1 MYIACINKQ
10 CICFKE
16 TLNWDELT
24 VKSADGQVPC
34 ARAGHCAVGISTRM
48 YIWSGRD
55 GYRKAWKNQV
65 CCKDLWYLEVDKPP
79 APSRVSLVK
88 AGTHSLEVNWSGSP
102 SVQTYI
108 LQIQKY
114 ILPPSA
120 TNAPPKTSVTQTT
133 AAVPA
138 PTKPIQ
144 TIASPLTSPT
154 PQPVTKV
161 ATATVAQA
169 VVPKLVSPVVR
180 GMRNS
185 RIKQLLLDAR
195 FLFLQCVNPH
205 QK

>member
-1 MYIACINKQ
+1 MFVFGGWVPVTNVNDDVKGSAIEKEWKCTSTLACLNL
-10 CICFKE
+10 E

-24 VKSADGQVPC
+24 VNTAEGQVPC
-34 ARAGHCAVGISTRM
+34 ARAGHCAVGISTRL

-88 AGTHSLEVNWSGSP
+88 AGTQSLEVNWSGSP

-120 TNAPPKTSVTQTT
+120 TNTPSKATTVQPTAAVAATVKPNQTT
-133 AAVPA
+133 AP
-138 PTKPIQ
+138 
-144 TIASPLTSPT
+144 PLTSPT
-154 PQPVTKV
+154 AQPVAKV

-169 VVPKLVSPVVR
+169 AVPKLVSPVVR
-180 GMRNS
+180 G
-185 RIKQLLLDAR
+185 
-195 FLFLQCVNPH
+195 
-205 QK
+205 